1 MKIVDKLLHLI
12 LGVIVLIVAL
22 ILLCAANP
30 DVRQVAAGIAQS
42 IGPIYVP
49 PVEEEEASAQQ
60 ASAGESGEEA
70 PQETT
75 YTVSMDPSKFIYA
88 DELVKTVVETTD
100 FAPQEESY
108 SDYSD
113 KRDLTGVM
121 NDGALQDYN
130 PGNDEYLQL
139 VEQGDEGL
147 LTLDEY
153 LNQAVKKS
161 DAKLA
166 EPDVTEITDPQEAQ
180 NIADTVP
187 LGETGEDAEFDKLFY
202 PYYHMLGEK
211 EQKLYKQIYAN
222 ANALTP
228 EFRPVEECTPKE
240 WIAAWDCVF
249 YDHPELF
256 WMDNT
261 KYYESDYSGKVIKVG
276 LKFYAEIPDVA
287 KAKLRFNDDANKILA
302 GAQSLETDYDKEKYI
317 HDALVDKIT
326 YMFNTLDQSAFS
338 SIPNDYTVCCGYAKA
353 FQYLMQQ
360 LCVPT
365 YFVIGWGGELHAW
378 NIIKL
383 DDEYYNVD
391 CTWDDTDPKTYD
403 FFNVTDRKNLMHSR
417 MYQSRY
423 LPACNGT
430 KYSGLESTAPN
441 LKKLGAATDK
451 IYTDKVEYAN
461 DLIDLL
467 TKAIASKKQSTD
479 IKLVI
484 SRELFIE
491 WYRAFFG
498 TQYQDGA
505 NNMLSYTGEDN
516 SSLVMMFERLD
527 SGDYLITHHVD
538 LIAE

>member
-1 MKIVDKLLHLI
+1 MKIVDKILHLI

-30 DVRQVAAGIAQS
+30 GVREVAAAMANK

-49 PVEEEEASAQQ
+49 TQEEEEAAQ
-60 ASAGESGEEA
+60 AGTSTEGEEE
-70 PQETT
+70 PQETK
-75 YTVSMDPSKFIYA
+75 YTVSMDPSLFVYA
-88 DELVKTVVETTD
+88 DELEHIVIEATDTVT
-100 FAPQEESY
+100 PSY
-108 SDYSD
+108 NDYD
-113 KRDLTGVM
+113 QKRDLSGTM
-121 NDGALQDYN
+121 NEGSLKDYN
-130 PGNDEYLQL
+130 TGEDDYKKL
-139 VEQGDEGL
+139 VEDGDDSL
-147 LTLDEY
+147 LMLDDY
-153 LNQAVKKS
+153 LKQAITKS

-166 EPDVTEITDPQEAQ
+166 TPEVTEITDPTEAQ
-180 NIADTVP
+180 SITDTIP
-187 LGETGEDAEFDKLFY
+187 LGETGEDAEFDALFY

-256 WMDNT
+256 WMDNS
-261 KYYESDYSGKVIKVG
+261 KYYETDYNGTVAKVG
-276 LKFYAEIPDVA
+276 LKFYDEIPDVE
-287 KAKLRFNDDANKILA
+287 KAKTRFNDDANKILA
-302 GAQSLETDYDKEKYI
+302 GASGLESAYDKEKYI

-326 YMFNTLDQSAFS
+326 YMFNSLDQSAFS

-353 FQYLMQQ
+353 FQYLMQK
-360 LCVPT
+360 LGIPT

-391 CTWDDTDPKTYD
+391 VTWDDTDPQTYD
-403 FFNVTDRKNLMHSR
+403 FFNVSDKKNLMHTR

-430 KYSGLESTAPN
+430 TYSGLENTAPD

-451 IYTDKVEYAN
+451 IYTDSYEYGT
-461 DLIDLL
+461 DLIDLV
-467 TKAIASKKQSTD
+467 TKAAASKKDTAD

-498 TQYQDGA
+498 TQYQEGA
-505 NNMLSYTGEDN
+505 DSVLSYTGDDN
-516 SSLVMMFERLD
+516 SRLTMMFERMD
-527 SGDYLITHHVD
+527 SGDYLITHH
-538 LIAE
+538 LEFGE

>member
-1 MKIVDKLLHLI
+1 MLKKLTAALMTLTLMLTVSGCFFAVPGKPSLYQYETTGKGRSGNSAYKGTSSFDPSYYPYFSM
-12 LGVIVLIVAL
+12 LG
-22 ILLCAANP
+22 P
-30 DVRQVAAGIAQS
+30 GAQDAYSMIYDGLYSGQTS
-42 IGPIYVP
+42 IKLSGGM
-49 PVEEEEASAQQ
+49 SAQ
-60 ASAGESGEEA
+60 
-70 PQETT
+70 
-75 YTVSMDPSKFIYA
+75 D
-88 DELVKTVVETTD
+88 VKDAFNMV
-100 FAPQEESY
+100 
-108 SDYSD
+108 
-113 KRDLTGVM
+113 
-121 NDGALQDYN
+121 
-130 PGNDEYLQL
+130 
-139 VEQGDEGL
+139 L
-147 LTLDEY
+147 L
-153 LNQAVKKS
+153 
-161 DAKLA
+161 
-166 EPDVTEITDPQEAQ
+166 
-180 NIADTVP
+180 
-187 LGETGEDAEFDKLFY
+187 
-202 PYYHMLGEK
+202 
-211 EQKLYKQIYAN
+211 
-222 ANALTP
+222 
-228 EFRPVEECTPKE
+228 
-240 WIAAWDCVF
+240 
-249 YDHPELF
+249 DHPELF
-256 WMDNT
+256 WVRTDFN
-261 KYYESDYSGKVIKVG
+261 YSYVEVTGAVTSAQFYFYDFASTPERLEQAKREFEAAANAIISG
-276 LKFYAEIPDVA
+276 AGRLDTYAE
-287 KAKLRFNDDANKILA
+287 
-302 GAQSLETDYDKEKYI
+302 KEVYI
-317 HDALVDKIT
+317 HDAINET
-326 YMFNTLDQSAFS
+326 CEFNVNARYSQSAYSALVLHS
-338 SIPNDYTVCCGYAKA
+338 SVCAGYARA

-360 LCVPT
+360 LGVPT

-403 FFNVTDRKNLMHSR
+403 FFNVSDRKNLMHSR

-467 TKAIASKKQSTD
+467 TKAIASKKQSAD